1 MQPNYDLAWVLPY
14 VRMAMKEIGNCDF
27 ESFVMAVL
35 QQLAQVKIPSVKQT
49 APPQSTR
56 LPFNTNELHQEIK
69 VAITEAFHYCE
80 QNRFLLFQRDN
91 TLSFSMSNRWMR
103 TKRGEDWAN
112 DLTPLPEDTT
122 GYMKQFG
129 PGTDAVVLEYITEAL
144 HTFTN
149 RNYYATAVMVGAA
162 SEKTI
167 YLLAGSLLPAL
178 ANASKRMELTRR
190 MNLRSLNQL
199 LDYVEQVVVDGHVRR
214 QGQSVIPY
222 DVMGGTE
229 RHLVSLFDHIR
240 LQRNDAV
247 HPINFAVSPDYV
259 RAALS
264 TFPLAF
270 QKVDALR
277 QWCDQHPNTL
287 P

>member
-1 MQPNYDLAWVLPY
+1 
-14 VRMAMKEIGNCDF
+14 
-27 ESFVMAVL
+27 
-35 QQLAQVKIPSVKQT
+35 
-49 APPQSTR
+49 
-56 LPFNTNELHQEIK
+56 
-69 VAITEAFHYCE
+69 
-80 QNRFLLFQRDN
+80 
-91 TLSFSMSNRWMR
+91 
-103 TKRGEDWAN
+103 
-112 DLTPLPEDTT
+112 
-122 GYMKQFG
+122 
-129 PGTDAVVLEYITEAL
+129 
-144 HTFTN
+144 
-149 RNYYATAVMVGAA
+149 
-162 SEKTI
+162 
-167 YLLAGSLLPAL
+167 
-178 ANASKRMELTRR
+178 

-199 LDYVEQVVVDGHVRR
+199 LEYVEQVVVDGHVRR

-264 TFPLAF
+264 AFPLAF

>member
-1 MQPNYDLAWVLPY
+1 
-14 VRMAMKEIGNCDF
+14 
-27 ESFVMAVL
+27 
-35 QQLAQVKIPSVKQT
+35 
-49 APPQSTR
+49 
-56 LPFNTNELHQEIK
+56 
-69 VAITEAFHYCE
+69 
-80 QNRFLLFQRDN
+80 
-91 TLSFSMSNRWMR
+91 
-103 TKRGEDWAN
+103 
-112 DLTPLPEDTT
+112 
-122 GYMKQFG
+122 MKQFG
-129 PGTDAVVLEYITEAL
+129 PGTDAVVLEYMTEAL

-178 ANASKRMELTRR
+178 ASASKRMELTRR

-247 HPINFAVSPDYV
+247 HPINFP
-259 RAALS
+259 
-264 TFPLAF
+264 
-270 QKVDALR
+270 
-277 QWCDQHPNTL
+277 PNTL